1 MNPRLRRLLADA
13 ERMGTEFAGHPHIAI
28 EPLGWDPP
36 EEYRVIYRVPGVSLA
51 DGADQP
57 QVVGEHRIRIKLTAS
72 YPREKP
78 YFTTETNVFHPNF
91 GQHAGDEICVGDDWT
106 PAQPLSDLIIK
117 IGEMLQYRQYN
128 VRSPLNAV
136 AGRWAAENE
145 ALFPLGDINLYQA
158 EPEISLGIEDTP
170 APAPAPRIE
179 LSLDDDPGLREA
191 AS

>member
-1 MNPRLRRLLADA
+1 VNPRLRRLIADA
-13 ERMGTEFAGHPHIAI
+13 ERMRTEFAGHPNIVV
-28 EPLGWDPP
+28 EPVGWDPP
-36 EEYRVIYRVPGVSLA
+36 EEYRITYRVPGVSLA
-51 DGADQP
+51 DDTDQP
-57 QVVGEHRIRIKLTAS
+57 EIVGEHRVRIKLTAS

-106 PAQPLSDLIIK
+106 PAQPLPDLIIK

-128 VRSPLNAV
+128 IRSPLNAV

-145 ALFPLGDINLYQA
+145 NLFPVGHIALYQA
-158 EPEISLGIEDTP
+158 EPEISLDGVL
-170 APAPAPRIE
+170 APAAPEPRIE
-179 LSLDDDPGLREA
+179 LSFDDGGVQEA